1 MILTETI
8 DDGRR
13 ERRYSDAGVMLRQV
27 ETGTLYEDAVDVVPC
42 AFTYEETDEPVG
54 TEEISDSEAL
64 AILLGKE
71 ADANDESDSE

>member
-27 ETGTLYEDAVDVVPC
+27 ETEALYEDAVDVVPC
-42 AFTYEETDEPVG
+42 AYTYEETNIPIPP
-54 TEEISDSEAL
+54 EEITDSEAL
-64 AILLGKE
+64 AILLGEE
-71 ADANDESDSE
+71 ADA